1 MKEGEDAVSYMIEK
15 LDNQHVRAAFNE
27 LLGYEAVSP
36 NDVRALEGF
45 LAIECARHERDGH
58 HMEMRPSHRKKYQPR
73 VEADTET
80 GGIRSAFLRV
90 DGFYFSGREAV
101 SFNEDGFVGFAGWAD
116 STNIK
121 PFLRA
126 FVRWMREWMG
136 CDVEVTGD
144 EGA

>member
-1 MKEGEDAVSYMIEK
+1 MSYMIEK

-73 VEADTET
+73 VEADAET